1 MYHIWVCETEK
12 DFLCACI
19 YTSNTFQMGQE
30 NMLHCLPSPS
40 APSLLVELILIF
52 LWKAC
57 VRCHFT
63 WVEWNKR
70 SFVAGSGFGLEG
82 VCVYI
87 LEVWWCVPCGQT
99 TNCCAE
105 QYMAYRRGV
114 SEARGSCQRCLS
126 VTVLLRQGMLLKS
139 MQPEILFGRG
149 LRIAERKKKEKV
161 RKCIIQGHVEWWWPK
176 RRLFISAPD
185 KLDCFCAAHFPL
197 DGKLD
202 GKLMKH
208 KEKTSEPKR
217 QTDFVLAQ
225 RRFGNTRCHLFE
237 TLRLREYNYTLL

>member
-1 MYHIWVCETEK
+1 MLAIKTGLGPICHIWWWSLGSNKLRKGIRLESPECWWFALIKLHPLYPLLALITLNCFAVMYHIWVRETEK

-19 YTSNTFQMGQE
+19 YTSNIFQMGQE

-87 LEVWWCVPCGQT
+87 LEVWWCIPCGQT

-149 LRIAERKKKEKV
+149 
-161 RKCIIQGHVEWWWPK
+161 
-176 RRLFISAPD
+176 
-185 KLDCFCAAHFPL
+185 
-197 DGKLD
+197 
-202 GKLMKH
+202 
-208 KEKTSEPKR
+208 SE
-217 QTDFVLAQ
+217 
-225 RRFGNTRCHLFE
+225 
-237 TLRLREYNYTLL
+237 